1 MTMKRTQR
9 LIVILGESSLIDM
22 VSNTLSGFHACT
34 RIKSISDEI
43 LDTVYSYNKNALYFA
58 TVYEMTWSKYNP
70 IIIRLSTGNSDIS
83 SAILGTNDIIKDF
96 PKIMDLYDID
106 VGDHKT
112 EDSGNLV
119 STETCNCLLCNIY
132 NRTTEKPEHI
142 LYETNSFFVVPG
154 TGAFFPGYLMIV
166 PKRHIMSFAW
176 LTPEE
181 LDEFFTVLN
190 DIRSILEAIYGS
202 RVLAFE
208 AGSKD
213 DGAGKH
219 VTSIVHAHFHLA
231 PVDMPLLKEVR
242 RSGIT
247 PALIKKQDITQY
259 GKYHYLL
266 YVDHDDNWFIAND
279 PHCYFPRQHFRQV
292 LAEYL
297 GCYEFYNWRI
307 YPYRDRMDVIADEFR
322 TFCRKN
328 IDTLPK
334 WVQKSIRF
342 ED

>member
-1 MTMKRTQR
+1 MKRTQR
-9 LIVILGESSLIDM
+9 LIVVVGESSLIEK
-22 VSNTLSGFHACT
+22 VSDTISGFHACT
-34 RIKSISDEI
+34 RIKSVSDDI
-43 LDTVYSYNKNALYFA
+43 LATVYSYNKNALYFT
-58 TVYEMTWSKYNP
+58 TVYEMIWSKYNP
-70 IIIRLSTGNSDIS
+70 IIIRLSDGESDIS

-96 PKIMDLYDID
+96 PKILDLCNVD
-106 VGDHKT
+106 VGDHSS
-112 EDSGNLV
+112 EDSSNKV
-119 STETCNCLLCNIY
+119 STTTCDCLLCNIY
-132 NRTTEKPEHI
+132 KRATNKPEHI
-142 LYETNSFFVVPG
+142 VYETKSFFVVPG

-176 LTPEE
+176 LTPDE
-181 LDEFFTVLN
+181 LNEFFTVLN
-190 DIRSILEAIYGS
+190 DMRSILESIYGS

-219 VTSIVHAHFHLA
+219 LTSIVHAHFHLA

-247 PALIKKQDITQY
+247 PALIKKQEITNY

-266 YVDHDDNWFIAND
+266 YVDQEDNWFIAND

-292 LAEYL
+292 LADWL
-297 GCYEFYNWRI
+297 GCYEFYNWRQ
-307 YPYRDRMDVIADEFR
+307 YPYRDRMDVIANEFR
-322 TFCRKN
+322 SFCREN
-328 IDTLPK
+328 FDTLPL